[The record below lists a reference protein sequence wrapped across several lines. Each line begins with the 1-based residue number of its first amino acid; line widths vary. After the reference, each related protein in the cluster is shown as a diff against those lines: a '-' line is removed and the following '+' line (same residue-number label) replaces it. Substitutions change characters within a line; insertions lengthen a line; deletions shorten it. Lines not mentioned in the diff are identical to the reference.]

1 MSMSAYLL
9 PASLFCWHHCLKSF
23 VEEQR
28 RNGLEI
34 FPWKQKLQN
43 KGETTMKEE
52 LVMEVEGLWNEG
64 HDSWSKGL
72 LPPWIYT
79 PMKPGCCLI

>member
-9 PASLFCWHHCLKSF
+9 PVSLFCWHHCLKSF
-23 VEEQR
+23 EQR

-34 FPWKQKLQN
+34 FLWKQKLQN

-64 HDSWSKGL
+64 HDWSKGL
-72 LPPWIYT
+72 LPPWIHT